1 MVLGFLLIAMLA
13 GALASAL
20 LFFASSPLWLVLL
33 ACPVVGSAA
42 LLMSVFARIGFAG
55 HHQQDAPEPAL
66 TAPCP
71 APQR

>member
-1 MVLGFLLIAMLA
+1 MVLGLLLIAMLA

-20 LFFASSPLWLVLL
+20 LLITSWPWWVVLL
-33 ACPVVGSAA
+33 AYPVTGSAM
-42 LLMSVFARIGFAG
+42 LLLCAVVLAGFSG
-55 HHQQDAPEPAL
+55 RRQPVAPESPL